1 MKERRAEAK
10 TRAHQLAEDSK
21 PMKQR
26 TDAYEAR
33 AKETKRK
40 VEEQGK
46 AYDRLKA
53 KIREQENTAGRFET
67 AENDLRTEIRGIM
80 KKAADRKAKLRTIA
94 ADIEKLE
101 RTVAKCQEKVD
112 HIDPE
117 REATLN
123 NQIVEIGKERQAL
136 RPKVNQ
142 VNSEGRRYAEEKQSV
157 QERLVSTQRR
167 YPHFESGTDFSLTD
181 LTSVAQRRMEI
192 LRARNHDAYEA
203 VLWLQREGHKRFE
216 HEIFGPPMLSVNI
229 KDKSFAPHAEA
240 CFQQKD
246 FFVPSLDF

>member
-53 KIREQENTAGRFET
+53 KIREQENTAG
-67 AENDLRTEIRGIM
+67 IM
-80 KKAADRKAKLRTIA
+80 KKAADRKLKLRTIA

-112 HIDPE
+112 QIDPE
-117 REATLN
+117 REARLN

-167 YPHFESGTDFSLTD
+167 YPYFESGTDFSLTD